1 MSLVVWIVLGLIA
14 GFLASMIA
22 GGGFGLIE
30 LIVLGV
36 VGAVVGG
43 FLATQLGFGTVTG
56 LDVRSIVISVIGAVI
71 VIFVVRSL
79 RGRRTRI

>member
-1 MSLVVWIVLGLIA
+1 MSLVAWIVVGLLA
-14 GFLASMIA
+14 GFLASLIA

-30 LIVLGV
+30 LLVLGV

-43 FLATQLGFGTVTG
+43 FLAQALNIGDVTG
-56 LDVRSIVISVIGAVI
+56 INVPSIVIATIGAVI